1 MTATVLL
8 SGVNVIPALIIE
20 TVTMAPFTVIPVT
33 VKVYTFAAPVCVRTP
48 SVAPLTTKS
57 APDRP
62 GTSALKVKV
71 SDVVVTELL
80 VPFAVSELNVKA
92 VIATFA
98 ATVLLSGVKVNPDL
112 ITATV
117 IFDPLGTV
125 MLLMVKRY
133 KPVLLRDKAPFVAPL
148 TLKSDAVKPSM
159 SALNVKARVVVVTAL
174 LDPLALRELNVI
186 DVVTTFAATDLL
198 DGVKVTPDLATATVI
213 FDPFGTVILLIPK
226 VYAPVPVLFSNP
238 LVAPVTVISDADKPG
253 TSELKVMNSVVVLTE
268 LLDPFPESEEKVI
281 EVVATFAATV
291 LLAGLKVNP
300 VLATATVILDP
311 FDTVIL
317 PMPKV

>member
-1 MTATVLL
+1 
-8 SGVNVIPALIIE
+8 
-20 TVTMAPFTVIPVT
+20 
-33 VKVYTFAAPVCVRTP
+33 
-48 SVAPLTTKS
+48 
-57 APDRP
+57 
-62 GTSALKVKV
+62 
-71 SDVVVTELL
+71 VTELL

-125 MLLMVKRY
+125 MLLMLKRY

-268 LLDPFPESEEKVI
+268 LLDPLPVSEEKVI

-291 LLAGLKVNP
+291 LLDGVKVNP